1 MAKNNSKNIH
11 FLRIVRTFFILSG
24 IFFVTALIFAF
35 TTVPFWG
42 IYWLG
47 TSKSELTGK
56 PTNIVLL
63 GGGGMPGAENLMRIW
78 HTEKAARSFPDA
90 PIVIAMPGDTADIHS
105 TLRMMK
111 AELVLRGIEPRRVLF
126 ENKGTNTRGQALN
139 SLSLLDPQDP
149 VLLVTSPEHTRRSVM
164 TYQKAGFSKVYALPA
179 FENATEADL
188 TINDNQLGGRKNIAP
203 SVSNTISF
211 RYQVWNHLKYEINFL
226 REFTALQYYHL
237 RGWI

>member
-11 FLRIVRTFFILSG
+11 FLRIVRIFFIMSG
-24 IFFVTALIFAF
+24 IFFISALVIAF
-35 TTVPFWG
+35 TSLPFWG

-47 TSKSELTGK
+47 TSKSELTDK
-56 PTNIVLL
+56 PSNIIML
-63 GGGGMPGAENLMRIW
+63 GGGGMPGAENLMRLW

-90 PIVIAMPGDTADIHS
+90 RIIIAMPGDTADANS

-111 AELVLRGIEPRRVLF
+111 AELILRGVEHQRVLF
-126 ENKGTNTRGQALN
+126 ENIGTNTRGQALN
-139 SLSLLDPQDP
+139 SLRILDPEDP

-164 TYQKAGFSKVYALPA
+164 TYQKAGFTKVYALPA

-188 TINDNQLGGRKNIAP
+188 TINDRQLGGRKNIAP
-203 SVSNTISF
+203 AVSNTISF
-211 RYQVWNHLKYEINFL
+211 RYQVWNHLKYEITFL
-226 REFTALQYYHL
+226 REFTALQYYRL